1 MASSDTNGRDQDT
14 APISLESR
22 SARANTKKQKAA
34 SRKRAWLIAAAVAL
48 VVLAGVGVGVFAYA
62 NWVKQKV
69 VVAIQPDSQ
78 TRTEVARVLQKS
90 AVESPYEYIV
100 LLGDD
105 RRPGQTRA
113 RTDTIILVRIEK
125 ATGNINM
132 LSIPRDT
139 RTEVPGHG
147 ITKINHAG
155 AYGGPALSIE
165 TISKF
170 SGVPISHYVRIDFD
184 GLDKLIDLMGGV
196 DVTDGYSPVR
206 HLDGRLAVSFMRQR
220 HKYASGDFKRMD
232 NQQRVLLVL
241 AKKVRSPSFVAQI
254 PAIVDALAGH
264 LDTDMSID
272 YMQGLVD
279 KSRGRP
285 IRNYVLTGKTGMI
298 GGVSYVLIDPIEKKR
313 VFDAFIAG
321 ELPTKAP

>member
-1 MASSDTNGRDQDT
+1 MAPSDANGTDPNQT
-14 APISLESR
+14 PASLESR
-22 SARANTKKQKAA
+22 SARANVKRQKSA
-34 SRKRAWLIAAAVAL
+34 SRKRVWLIVAALVL
-48 VVLAGVGVGVFAYA
+48 VVLAGVGIGVYAYA
-62 NWVKQKV
+62 NWVKQKA
-69 VVAIQPDSQ
+69 VVAIQPDNQ
-78 TRTEVARVLQKS
+78 TRSEVAKVLQQPK
-90 AVESPYEYIV
+90 VEAPYEYIV

-113 RTDTIILVRIEK
+113 RTDTIILVGIEK

-184 GLDKLIDLMGGV
+184 GLDKLIDIMGGV
-196 DVTDGYSPVR
+196 DVSDGYGPVK

-241 AKKVRSPSFVAQI
+241 AKKVRSASFVAQI
-254 PAIVDALAGH
+254 PAIVDSLAGH

-272 YMQGLVD
+272 YMQSLVD

-298 GGVSYVLIDPIEKKR
+298 GGVSYVLIDPAEKKR
-313 VFDAFIAG
+313 VFDAFLAG
-321 ELPTKAP
+321 ELPVKKP